1 MFRTF
6 VVGVLALLAVGM
18 AIVMVR
24 AADEQDGASRVL
36 QLLIEERIRQA
47 AVLPEIENGAVVG
60 ELPKSVK
67 LMEYIVADYKGRLG
81 QEVSSV
87 TYGVSAGIGN
97 ETQTATAVGHFRKG
111 TGPIATYMLALGT
124 DPESWNGA
132 GVLISYRNKQGAWRI
147 RSTVRWDDTAKVW
160 KRGFSVT
167 PGPTSAPEEIAEIK

>member
-24 AADEQDGASRVL
+24 AADEQDGASRAW
-36 QLLIEERIRQA
+36 QLLIEERIREA
-47 AVLPEIENGAVVG
+47 AVLPRIENGAVVG

-87 TYGVSAGIGN
+87 TYRVSGGIGN
-97 ETQTATAVGHFRKG
+97 ETQTATEVGHFRKG
-111 TGPIATYMLALGT
+111 SGPIATYMLALGT
-124 DPESWNGA
+124 DHESWNGA
-132 GVLISYRNKQGAWRI
+132 VVLISYRNKQGAWHI
-147 RSTVRWDDTAKVW
+147 RSTVWWDDTAKVW
-160 KRGFSVT
+160 KQGFRHR
-167 PGPTSAPEEIAEIK
+167 PGPTSAPDEIVEIK